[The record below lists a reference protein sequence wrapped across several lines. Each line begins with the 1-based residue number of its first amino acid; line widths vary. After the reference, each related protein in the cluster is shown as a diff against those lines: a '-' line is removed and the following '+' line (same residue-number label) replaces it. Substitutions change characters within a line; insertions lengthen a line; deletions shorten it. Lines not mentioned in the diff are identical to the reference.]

1 MRQAWD
7 LVMENYEEVQQLCL
21 DEYQAELNVKRVLSL
36 LLPRVGVEASLMY
49 SNATKEI
56 DGSRFIPTSLRSGT
70 LRVEQPLLNMMLRP
84 SYKSA
89 QLASQ
94 AVSQQADYTLTHIL
108 FLTSET
114 YLAILQTEALLSVS
128 ATQHSL
134 AEQQQAKANK
144 RYENGE
150 APITDL
156 LQAEEEV
163 NRAERIHLD
172 IRDALR
178 LYHEQ
183 LARLLGCE
191 TAHLQLT
198 KPDFLQLEQEE
209 SLDTLICEGAKRRQD
224 IQSLCSSIES
234 TKFQIK
240 ALCRRNWPKL
250 SFLGEYILESPETI
264 ALRNNNWSASLW
276 LSMPLFDGG
285 MKRIDVKDARAGLT
299 KAELQYERMLK
310 DLRVELTSTYLE
322 MQAAKRNYALLQTE
336 QNLAQQNYAIMSER
350 YEQGLVANIDLMAAF
365 HNYVE
370 AQANTTT
377 TEYKLTLLKLKLR
390 KEAGF
395 FDDIL
400 KECL

>member
-1 MRQAWD
+1 
-7 LVMENYEEVQQLCL
+7 MENYEEVQQLCL

-49 SNATKEI
+49 SSATKEI
-56 DGSRFIPTSLRSGT
+56 DGSRFIPTSLRTGT
-70 LRVEQPLLNMMLRP
+70 LRVEQPLINMMLRP

-94 AVSQQADYTLTHIL
+94 SVSQQADYTLTHIL

-114 YLAILQTEALLSVS
+114 YLAILQTEALLKVS
-128 ATQHSL
+128 DVQHSL
-134 AEQQQAKANK
+134 AEQQLVAAKK
-144 RYENGE
+144 RHDNGE

-163 NRAERIHLD
+163 SRAKRIHFD
-172 IRDALR
+172 IADALC
-178 LYHEQ
+178 LHHEQ

-191 TAHLQLT
+191 TAHLQLE
-198 KPDFLQLEQEE
+198 KPNFLQLEQEE
-209 SLDTLICEGAKRRQD
+209 SLDALICEGAKRRQD

-234 TKFQIK
+234 AKFQIQ

-264 ALRNNNWSASLW
+264 ALRNNNWSASVW

-285 MKRIDVKDARAGLT
+285 MKRIDVKAARAGLT

-310 DLRVELTSTYLE
+310 DLRVELTRIYLE
-322 MQAAKRNYALLQTE
+322 MESAKRNYDLLRTE
-336 QNLAQQNYAIMSER
+336 QELAQQNYAITSER
-350 YEQGLVANIDLMAAF
+350 YEKGLVANIDLMAAF
-365 HNYVE
+365 RNYVE

-377 TEYKLTLLKLKLR
+377 TAYKLTLLKLKLR